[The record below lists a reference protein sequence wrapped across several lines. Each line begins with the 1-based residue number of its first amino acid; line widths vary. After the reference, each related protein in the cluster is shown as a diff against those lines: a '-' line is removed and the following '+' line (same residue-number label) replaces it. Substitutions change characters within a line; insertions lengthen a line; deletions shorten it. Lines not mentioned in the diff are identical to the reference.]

1 MDTVVRNARLRGR
14 EDTVDIAIEGDRIA
28 AVEPS
33 IDGDAG
39 QELDAAG
46 NLVIPGL
53 VDAHIHLDK
62 CMLNDVM
69 RTNVSQT
76 FRESIEITN
85 EHKRAYT
92 VDDIL
97 SRAGSVVETA
107 IANGTTAMRVFADVG
122 TIGGLT
128 PIEGIIEL
136 RRRYEGQIHL
146 EAVAF
151 PQEGLPRDPGADRLM
166 EEAMELGADVVGGI
180 PWYEV
185 TDAYMRD
192 HVDFCFELAKKT
204 GKDIHMLAD
213 DTDDAYSRS
222 LEYLAVRTIEEGYQG
237 RVTASHCRALAAY
250 DHAHAQK
257 VMGLLR
263 DADITVSAN
272 AMVTLAFHGG
282 NDRGLIRRG
291 LTRVRELLEE
301 GVNVITSQ
309 DDVNDPYYPFGKAD
323 QLQVAQYIAHGAR
336 LVLPQELETVMD
348 MVTTRAARALRL
360 EGYGLEP
367 GDRADLVCTGAP
379 TVNAALRLTPPRPFV
394 VYGGQLVAESR
405 LDVTRHGAPAAA
417 A

>member
-1 MDTVVRNARLRGR
+1 MDTVVRNCRIRGR
-14 EDTVDIAIEGDRIA
+14 EDAVDIAIEGDRIA

-33 IDGDAG
+33 IEGSAG
-39 QELDAAG
+39 QELDADG
-46 NLVIPGL
+46 SLVLPGL

-92 VDDIL
+92 VEDIV
-97 SRAGSVVETA
+97 SRASAVVELA
-107 IANGTTAMRVFADVG
+107 IANGTSAMRVFADVG

-128 PIEGIIEL
+128 PIEGILEL
-136 RRRYEGQIHL
+136 KRRYEGQIYL

-151 PQEGLPRDPGADRLM
+151 PQEGLARDPGADRLM
-166 EEAMELGADVVGGI
+166 EQAMELGADVVGGI
-180 PWYEV
+180 PWYEI

-204 GKDIHMLAD
+204 GKDIHMLSD
-213 DTDDAYSRS
+213 DTDDEYSRS
-222 LEYLAVRTIEEGYQG
+222 LEYLAVRTIEESYHG

-257 VMGLLR
+257 VMGLVR
-263 DADITVSAN
+263 EAEMTISAN

-291 LTRVRELLEE
+291 LTRVRELLDE

-309 DDVNDPYYPFGKAD
+309 DDVNDPYYAFGKAD
-323 QLQVAQYIAHGAR
+323 QLQVAQYLAHAAR
-336 LVLPQELETVMD
+336 LVLPHELDIVMD
-348 MVTTRAARALRL
+348 MVTTGPAKALRL

-367 GDRADLVCTGAP
+367 GDRADLVVVGAP
-379 TVNAALRLTPPRPFV
+379 SVGAALRLTPPRPLV
-394 VYGGQLVAESR
+394 LHGGKVVAESR
-405 LDVTRHGAPAAA
+405 LDVTRHGAPA
-417 A
+417 

>member
-1 MDTVVRNARLRGR
+1 MDVVIRNCRVRGR
-14 EDTVDIAIEGDRIA
+14 DDSVDIGIEGERIA

-33 IDGDAG
+33 IDAG
-39 QELDAAG
+39 AGKELDAGG

-69 RTNVSQT
+69 RTNVSQS

-92 VDDIL
+92 IEDIL
-97 SRAGSVVETA
+97 SRAGSVVELA
-107 IANGTTAMRVFADVG
+107 IEQGTTAMRVFADVG

-128 PIEGIIEL
+128 PIEAIIEL

-146 EAVAF
+146 ETVAF
-151 PQEGLPRDPGADRLM
+151 PQEGIARDPGADRLM

-180 PWYEV
+180 PWYEL

-192 HVDFCFELAKKT
+192 HVDFCFELAKRT
-204 GKDIHMLAD
+204 GKDIHMLSD

-222 LEYLAVRTIEEGYQG
+222 LEYLAVRTIEEGYHG

-257 VMGLLR
+257 VMGILR
-263 DADITVSAN
+263 EADVTVSAN

-291 LTRVRELLEE
+291 LTRVRELLDE

-336 LVLPQELETVMD
+336 LALPHELDTVMD
-348 MVTTRAARALRL
+348 MVTTNAAKALRL

-367 GDRADLVCTGAP
+367 GDRADLLSTGAP

-394 VYGGQLVAESR
+394 IYGGKLVAESR
-405 LDVTRHGAPAAA
+405 LEVTRYGSPA
-417 A
+417 